1 MFDQFLPHHRA
12 TMEHVTEYFRR
23 DPRYRAL
30 IIGGSLVKGYGRPD
44 SDVDIMLITTDEE
57 HARLAEK
64 REITFARKDLS
75 TYEGEG
81 GYVDGK
87 FLNLQFLRDAADRG
101 SEPTR
106 WSFKNAIIAF
116 SDIPDLETLI
126 SQIVRYPLENQT
138 EKIRS
143 FYGQLLIWRWFV
155 GEAIKRDNGYL
166 LAQASANLALYGSRL
181 ILAHN
186 QMLYPFH
193 KWMLAELQRTPEKP
207 ERFLELLDALVRTP
221 SVAAA
226 NTFAEAV
233 TSFRDWGVEFREGI
247 DAFAEDSERYWLY
260 GRPALSDW

>member
-1 MFDQFLPHHRA
+1 MFDQFLPHHRS
-12 TMEHVTEYFRR
+12 TMEHVTDYFRR
-23 DPRYRAL
+23 DPRYQAL

-57 HARLAEK
+57 YVRLAEK
-64 REITFARKDLS
+64 REITFARQDLS

-87 FLNLQFLRDAADRG
+87 YLNVQFLRDAAERG

-116 SDIPDLETLI
+116 SDIPDLEGLI
-126 SQIVRYPLENQT
+126 HKIVQYPLAEQA

-155 GEAIKRDNGYL
+155 SEAEKRQNAYL
-166 LAQASANLALYGSRL
+166 LAQASASLALYGSRL

-193 KWMLAELQRTPEKP
+193 KWMLAELQRAPEKP
-207 ERFLELLDALVRTP
+207 DHFLDQLDTLVKTP
-221 SVAAA
+221 GVSTAS
-226 NTFAEAV
+226 TFAESV
-233 TSFRDWGVEFREGI
+233 INFRDWGVQFREGI
-247 DAFAEDSERYWLY
+247 DAFAEDSERYWLH
-260 GRPALSDW
+260 GRPALTDW